1 MAQSKTAAIE
11 PISLQRQKKVR
22 EKAHKI
28 TRSAA
33 KKLGQVIV
41 EPETVFDLS
50 GRSAGMC
57 CSRGERLWIRFN
69 PYIFAKYYESNFR
82 DTVPHEVAHYLVA
95 RVFKGWRV
103 QPHGQEW
110 TAMMKL
116 LGAKPERTHGYDLAG
131 VPVKRQRRHL
141 YHCGCTE
148 HQLSSTRHNRVL
160 RSQQSYLCRRCG
172 NPLVYAQRSID

>member
-1 MAQSKTAAIE
+1 MQSNTETIE
-11 PISLQRQKKVR
+11 PISFKRQQKVR

-33 KKLGQVIV
+33 QKLGQVIID
-41 EPETVFDLS
+41 PEVVFDLS

-57 CSRGERLWIRFN
+57 CGRDDHFWIRFN
-69 PYIFAKYYESNFR
+69 PYIFAKYYESNVR

-95 RVFKGWRV
+95 RVFNGQRL
-103 QPHGQEW
+103 QPHGREW
-110 TAMMKL
+110 AAMMKL
-116 LGAKPERTHGYDLAG
+116 LGAKPERTHNYDLEG

-160 RSQQSYLCRRCG
+160 RTRQSYLCRLCG
-172 NPLVYAQRSID
+172 NPLVYGNRSID